1 MKVKKGTNS
10 YDNGIS
16 KECAHCICLLN
27 ANCYSNSNISYLIEK
42 KCFWKRTNVLGKYMQ
57 DDIETCFDGLD
68 KEQFNA

>member
-1 MKVKKGTNS
+1 MKVKKSTDS

-42 KCFWKRTNVLGKYMQ
+42 KSVFGREQ
-57 DDIETCFDGLD
+57 TC
-68 KEQFNA
+68 